1 MYKLNIVKSDRCV
14 AEDKGNCIDFSG
26 IIDFNMVTYSIIE
39 QPPHQS
45 VDSSTYSLFLQDD
58 LPRVKLETVAL
69 KNLRHQHICK
79 LFQLIET
86 DTHYFLVL
94 EYCSGGELFDHIGM
108 LLF

>member
-1 MYKLNIVKSDRCV
+1 
-14 AEDKGNCIDFSG
+14 
-26 IIDFNMVTYSIIE
+26 MVTYSIINKLD
-39 QPPHQS
+39 
-45 VDSSTYSLFLQDD
+45 VGSLIAACVIFFFFLLLLLLLLLIYLFIYLQDD
-58 LPRVKLETVAL
+58 LPRVELETIAL

-108 LLF
+108 VLF

>member
-1 MYKLNIVKSDRCV
+1 
-14 AEDKGNCIDFSG
+14 
-26 IIDFNMVTYSIIE
+26 MVTYSIINKC
-39 QPPHQS
+39 
-45 VDSSTYSLFLQDD
+45 DISSLIAACVIFFLQDD
-58 LPRVKLETVAL
+58 LPRVELETIAL

-86 DTHYFLVL
+86 ETHYFLVL